1 MTRTD
6 IGKALRHYRKQA
18 GLTQA
23 EFGELTG
30 FDPKTISRLETG
42 DRTPSLDALDTFAH
56 VLKIQV
62 RDFFVETKTEPT
74 EEELRAYL
82 LTVICK
88 IDKSKLLKLRTLIDA
103 ALPKNS
109 HFSIDIQDKTKNP

>member
-42 DRTPSLDALDTFAH
+42 DG
-56 VLKIQV
+56 
-62 RDFFVETKTEPT
+62 DFQGSCRVSVSRC
-74 EEELRAYL
+74 L
-82 LTVICK
+82 
-88 IDKSKLLKLRTLIDA
+88 
-103 ALPKNS
+103 
-109 HFSIDIQDKTKNP
+109 